1 MFCITFFVFNFM
13 KTFRQHQYQGVSFGE
28 FGYAKRGKPFINV
41 RIYYLDGL
49 IIDTGQSMM
58 REEILTYL
66 QDKKIE
72 QILLTHHH
80 EDHTGNVKVIYKAH
94 EKPPVYAGEET
105 GKLIQT
111 SFPIKTY
118 QKNSSG
124 PIDAFSETLP
134 LPETI
139 QTSKYILESIFTPGH
154 SHDHYAFYERSQGW
168 LFSGDLYLGK
178 IKFMRNDENIA
189 DMILSIRKV
198 LELDFEVLFCAHHP
212 RLENGKK
219 HMQAKLDYL
228 EDYWGTVLKLH
239 KKGMKPVRILKEMNI
254 PRMWMTYFMTGWDV
268 SPLHMVNSVIE
279 NQERIIV

>member
-1 MFCITFFVFNFM
+1 M
-13 KTFRQHQYQGVSFGE
+13 KNFRQHQHQEVSFGE

-41 RIYYLDGL
+41 RIYCLDGL
-49 IIDTGQSMM
+49 IIDTGQSTM
-58 REEILTYL
+58 REEVLSYL

-72 QILLTHHH
+72 QIVLTHHH
-80 EDHTGNVKVIYKAH
+80 EDHSGNVKVIYEAH
-94 EKPPVYAGEET
+94 QKPSVYAGEET
-105 GKLIQT
+105 RKLIQT

-124 PIDAFSETLP
+124 PIDGFSETLP

-139 QTSKYILESIFTPGH
+139 QTSKYTLEPIFTPGH
-154 SHDHYAFYERSQGW
+154 STDHYAFYERNQGW

-178 IKFMRNDENIA
+178 IKLMRHDENIA
-189 DMILSIRKV
+189 DMILSIRKI

-219 HMQAKLDYL
+219 YMQAKLDHL
-228 EDYWGTVLKLH
+228 ENYWGTVLRLH
-239 KKGMKPVRILKEMNI
+239 NKGMKPIRILKEMKI
-254 PRMWMTYFMTGWDV
+254 PRMWMGYWLTSWEV

-279 NQERIIV
+279 NQDRITV